1 MFDEHADSRQE
12 LQPLEV
18 KILKFIKSNSQTE
31 KRISRALE
39 VDPFVLYTAITDL
52 IFKDYVEIRR
62 TRKMYFFTQER
73 CTITPN
79 GLLALESVKSPLQ
92 AFVEIVQKKAFETI
106 DNLAAESP
114 TLKIVVSSART
125 LYKFA
130 KVVV

>member
-31 KRISRALE
+31 KRISRALK

-62 TRKMYFFTQER
+62 RRRMYFFTQER
-73 CTITPN
+73 CTITPK
-79 GLLALESVKSPLQ
+79 GLFALESAKSPFQ

-106 DNLAAESP
+106 DSLAAESP
-114 TLKIVVSSART
+114 ALKIVVSSAKT